1 MGVLVNLG
9 AGCKVQNARYRMQRI
24 IHRGG
29 WILDQKGAVLVQ
41 ALLIVPIMILIVF
54 GGYTVWKVASVKH
67 SLHSGTYQA
76 TRYLCLNPVDP
87 PVPGIWAEVVEEIVE
102 REVGN
107 NGLAHGASLRPVTII
122 FSDTFSEGELG
133 CGPSFTFTVDT
144 WMNLRIGIPYLST
157 TLTLRDR
164 HEGWV
169 ECG

>member
-9 AGCKVQNARYRMQRI
+9 AGCKVQDARCRMQKVMHCGSWVRD
-24 IHRGG
+24 R
-29 WILDQKGAVLVQ
+29 KGTVVVQ
-41 ALLIVPIMILIVF
+41 ALLILPILILVVF
-54 GGYTVWKVASVKH
+54 GGYTVWKVTSVKH

-122 FSDTFSEGELG
+122 FSDSFSEGELG
-133 CGPSFTFTVDT
+133 CGPSFTFIVETQMD
-144 WMNLRIGIPYLST
+144 LQISIPFLSIP
-157 TLTLRDR
+157 LTLWDR

-169 ECG
+169 ECR